1 VSVNSLG
8 SYDLSS
14 FFLDDDGNLLTMTA
28 TSSFAGE
35 TALSLPVGTLLTLP
49 IPNETTIAIAPTKM
63 IEIGD
68 YLITVTVSDSLAT
81 ASSSFKIS
89 VINNPPYFLNT
100 KLVDFTMKFNNSYNY
115 FIPKYRDDEG
125 HAVTVLIDSIPSG

>member
-1 VSVNSLG
+1 V
-8 SYDLSS
+8 
-14 FFLDDDGNLLTMTA
+14 DDDGNPLTMTA
-28 TSSFAGE
+28 KSSFAGE

-49 IPNETTIAIAPTKM
+49 IPNETTVAIAPTQMK
-63 IEIGD
+63 EIGD

-89 VINNPPYFLNT
+89 VINTPPYFLNT
-100 KLVDFTMKFNNSYNY
+100 KPVDFTMKFNNSYNY
-115 FIPKYRDDEG
+115 FIPKYTDNEG